1 MDRRKLN
8 LEEIRKLP
16 TANEE
21 LDRKYGKQGT
31 PSREAFHEKAM
42 AWYYG
47 EILKDK
53 RKELKLTQAQ
63 LAEKTGLQRTYIS
76 RIEQGNTDIQL
87 SSLLRISQAL
97 GLQVGLF

>member
-8 LEEIRKLP
+8 LEKIRKLP
-16 TANEE
+16 TANEY
-21 LDRKYGKQGT
+21 LDKKYGKIGT
-31 PSREAFHEKAM
+31 QSREVFHEKAM

-63 LAEKTGLQRTYIS
+63 LAEKTGLKRTYIS

-87 SSLLRISQAL
+87 SSLLRISHAL
-97 GLQVGLF
+97 GLQFGLL

>member
-8 LEEIRKLP
+8 LEKIRKLP
-16 TANEE
+16 TANAY
-21 LDRKYGKQGT
+21 LDKKYGKIGT
-31 PSREAFHEKAM
+31 SSRAAFHEKAM

-63 LAEKTGLQRTYIS
+63 LAKK
-76 RIEQGNTDIQL
+76 
-87 SSLLRISQAL
+87 QA
-97 GLQVGLF
+97 